1 MGVPEQSCAG
11 GVLDIIAESVSL
23 RGQKRFREALE
34 RLEQASSDD
43 PAFLPLLV
51 EKGIVLF
58 ELGRC
63 EEAIEC
69 FDQFLKWSGNSQV
82 RQLREMCL
90 KHALANCDLLVA
102 QDRESVEP
110 LLKRADILERL
121 HRYEEAVRDYSA
133 AMAIRANEFATIL
146 NKRANVLLDLDR
158 PEDALAGYDRALEFL
173 PFNGSLQY
181 NRANVLHKLS
191 RMEEAI
197 EGYDRA
203 LELKP
208 DLAEA
213 KMERSHCRLAMGD
226 FERGFAEYESRWE
239 ITRLSYAKSRL
250 PRPLW
255 LGKENL
261 EGKTIVLWAEQGYG
275 DTLQFL
281 RYVPLVARMA
291 GKTVLRVAPCLQTLA
306 KSLDCRVS
314 VIASVEALPD
324 HDFNCPLMS
333 LPLAF
338 GTRLESIPADIPYL
352 SAEPAL
358 VEKWKDRL
366 GVAPRPRIGLAWA
379 GNRREPVNRTR
390 DMSLEMFAPLMNL
403 DADVISLQ
411 KEVGDDDG
419 PALASMAKIAPLG
432 QELRNFADT
441 AALIE
446 NLDLVLSVDTAVAH
460 LAGALG
466 KPVWIMLRYS
476 GEWRW
481 LLGRQDSPWYPT
493 AKLFRQKTP
502 GDWASLIGEL
512 VLELGD
518 WTKKSEAVSRAY

>member
-1 MGVPEQSCAG
+1 ME
-11 GVLDIIAESVSL
+11 E
-23 RGQKRFREALE
+23 
-34 RLEQASSDD
+34 ASSAD

-69 FDQFLKWSGNSQV
+69 FDQFLKWSGNPQV

-90 KHALANCDLLVA
+90 KHALANCDLMVA
-102 QDRESVEP
+102 QDRDSVEP
-110 LLKRADILERL
+110 LLKRADILGRL
-121 HRYEEAVRDYSA
+121 RRYEDAVRDYSA
-133 AMAIRANEFATIL
+133 AMAIRANEFAAIL

-173 PFNGSLQY
+173 PFNASLEY

-197 EGYDRA
+197 RGYDRA

-239 ITRLSYAKSRL
+239 ITRLKYAKSSL

-275 DTLQFL
+275 DTIQFL
-281 RYVPLVARMA
+281 RYVPLVARIA

-314 VIASVEALPD
+314 VISSVDALPA

-338 GTRLESIPADIPYL
+338 ATRLESIPADIPYL
-352 SAEPAL
+352 SAERAQ
-358 VEKWKDRL
+358 VEKWKGRL
-366 GVAPRPRIGLAWA
+366 GVATRPRIGLVWA
-379 GNRREPVNRTR
+379 GNRREPVNHTR
-390 DMSLEMFAPLMNL
+390 DMRLEMFAPLMNL
-403 DADVISLQ
+403 DADIISLQ
-411 KEVGDDDG
+411 KEVGDEDR
-419 PALASMAKIAPLG
+419 PALASMARIAPLG
-432 QELRNFADT
+432 EELSDFADT

-446 NLDLVLSVDTAVAH
+446 NLDLVISVDTALAH

-466 KPVWIMLRYS
+466 KPVWILLRYS

-493 AKLFRQKTP
+493 ARIFRQKTP
-502 GDWASLIGEL
+502 GDWAGLLCEL
-512 VLELGD
+512 VAQLGD
-518 WTKKSEAVSRAY
+518 WSKKSWVASQTF